1 MDNKIYTRKEVLN
14 EGINAKGKSKV
25 FTLFFQINHLKFGVQ
40 YHPRYF
46 GSMDIAHLSF
56 YALSL
61 GFEKYTDSG
70 YRSCFVQNVKKV
82 ASYEEVKAYF
92 VEAFEGI
99 VDLGDSEEP
108 IQLSLF

>member
-1 MDNKIYTRKEVLN
+1 MNNKIYTRKEVLN
-14 EGINAKGKSKV
+14 QGINAKGKSKV

-40 YHPRYF
+40 YYPHYF
-46 GSMDIAHLSF
+46 QSVDIAHFSF

-61 GFEKYTDSG
+61 GFEEYTSSG
-70 YRSCFVQNVKKV
+70 YRSCFVQNAKKV

-92 VEAFEGI
+92 VEVFKGV
-99 VDLGDSEEP
+99 VDLGDSKEP